1 MRKAVNTTER
11 IYKQDC
17 RLNGIYQEER
27 RRKRGTMEED
37 EEEKRGNEN
46 TR

>member
-1 MRKAVNTTER
+1 MTER

-17 RLNGIYQEER
+17 RLNGIYQVER
-27 RRKRGTMEED
+27 RKKRGTMEEE